1 MLVPDQ
7 PPPTPGTGDVWAE
20 LINEARGTEF
30 ERLIPMMAERRQLGI
45 DRYGTPL
52 QRDNGRDHL
61 VDACQELLDAAVYFR
76 AAGRRDAADR
86 ALALLAEV
94 TP

>member
-1 MLVPDQ
+1 MLAPDQ

-20 LINEARGTEF
+20 LIAAARGTEF

-52 QRDNGRDHL
+52 QRDNGRNHL
-61 VDACQELLDAAVYFR
+61 VDACQELLDAAVYLYT
-76 AAGRRDAADR
+76 AGRRLEAHR
-86 ALALLAEV
+86 ALALLADV